1 MNKKNNA
8 LEERLRM
15 NKVFIYM
22 IIHDLKHP
30 TECIVTS
37 LKHMDAKLV
46 SMISEH
52 KSNADALEEL
62 LAIVEKCVEENVDLD
77 GSSKGEHSSS
87 S

>member
-1 MNKKNNA
+1 MQKKNNA

-37 LKHMDAKLV
+37 LKHMETKLGAL
-46 SMISEH
+46 ILEH
-52 KSNADALEEL
+52 QSNADALVEL
-62 LAIVEKCVEENVDLD
+62 L
-77 GSSKGEHSSS
+77 S
-87 S
+87 

>member
-46 SMISEH
+46 SMIAEH

>member
-46 SMISEH
+46 SMIAEH

-62 LAIVEKCVEENVDLD
+62 LAIVDNCVEENADFD
-77 GSSKGEHSSS
+77 GSFKFDSHSH
-87 S
+87 